1 MCKVTLFVALCTA
14 VGTATAGPLA
24 YGDPTEPTPLGR
36 AGFDAAGEPVVER
49 PPWEL
54 TSTLVARD
62 RKVVVINGRSVP
74 LGATIAG
81 ARVKAVDAGGAWI
94 EHEGRRIRLDLPPPE
109 GKTITAKTPT
119 GR

>member
-1 MCKVTLFVALCTA
+1 MCRAALLVALCMA
-14 VGTATAGPLA
+14 AGTANAGPLV
-24 YGDPTEPTPLGR
+24 YGDPTEPTPLGKT
-36 AGFDAAGEPVVER
+36 ALDASGQPIVER

-62 RKVVVINGRSVP
+62 RKVAVINGRSVP

-81 ARVKAVDAGGAWI
+81 ARVKAVDADGAWI
-94 EHEGRRIRLDLPPPE
+94 EHEGRRIRLDLPSPE
-109 GKTITAKTPT
+109 GKTITAKRPT